1 MNRLASFVEQV
12 DDVDNINLFLTSLGC
27 VTLYKV
33 SVVVSNQCSRRS
45 TQCPQATAS
54 LCDAI
59 RLELE
64 RRDITRYV
72 NSILTAY
79 VVKTPPDHE
88 AGLALL
94 LRLRG
99 QASFIACCFSS

>member
-1 MNRLASFVEQV
+1 MRDST
-12 DDVDNINLFLTSLGC
+12 INPIITSDLFI
-27 VTLYKV
+27 
-33 SVVVSNQCSRRS
+33 RRG
-45 TQCPQATAS
+45 TQPPRVIAD

-64 RRDITRYV
+64 SKDLTRFV

-88 AGLALL
+88 SGLALL

-99 QASFIACCFSS
+99 HNSLITRWIKTLFIYLLSDRK